1 VLFSGVHG
9 AGDDRIGTAD
19 GLGQDSL
26 SNIVLHTLVDS
37 DASEYLAW
45 MHMCCCKYMTSLY
58 Y

>member
-1 VLFSGVHG
+1 VWMLLVVFSFLYWCG

-37 DASEYLAW
+37 DASEY
-45 MHMCCCKYMTSLY
+45 
-58 Y
+58 